1 MQVSL
6 FKILSFADGRDRLRT
21 KEEVI
26 RLIKDM
32 PNNVTTE
39 DIIKE
44 LYAKLKLDRELQKME
59 DEGTHANNVG
69 AGKTGKWLH

>member
-1 MQVSL
+1 M
-6 FKILSFADGRDRLRT
+6 RT

-44 LYAKLKLDRELQKME
+44 LYAKLKLDRELQKMQ
-59 DEGTHANNVG
+59 DEGTHANNGG
-69 AGKTGKWLH
+69 AGKVGKWLH